1 MNLLPLKKITIL
13 LGLFLFIL
21 LNYKIYILQQIDV
34 TLIRRALT
42 EIVLILFRV
51 LP

>member
-1 MNLLPLKKITIL
+1 MNQHMLEL
-13 LGLFLFIL
+13 LFLFIL
-21 LNYKIYILQQIDV
+21 LNYKIYTDKCHI
-34 TLIRRALT
+34 